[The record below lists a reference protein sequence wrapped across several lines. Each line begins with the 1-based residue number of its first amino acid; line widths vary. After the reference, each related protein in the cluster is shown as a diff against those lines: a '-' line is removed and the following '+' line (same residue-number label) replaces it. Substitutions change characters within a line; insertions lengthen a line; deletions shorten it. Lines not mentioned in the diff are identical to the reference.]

1 MTHTYYVHGRAP
13 NDSHPL
19 LAFVAET
26 PGVDALYR
34 DRAVPLEWTPLSLRL
49 GRPEPRHPIMADH
62 LSLPTPVLTEK
73 VARAIEELKLPDV
86 QLVPAVVEMPGR
98 EYPYFVLNV
107 WNFIPCVDR
116 TASDIT
122 VDEDDPSCIRFIR
135 RLVLDMKAIE
145 EEVSPER
152 RLLFRLA
159 ESTSTYVFAQP
170 VVDAILATSPEGIR
184 FWPANG
190 WGEGRAF
197 RRGD

>member
-19 LAFVAET
+19 LDFVAET
-26 PGVDALYR
+26 RGVDALYR
-34 DRAVPLEWTPLSLRL
+34 NRAVPSEWTPLPLRL

-62 LSLPTPVLTEK
+62 LSLPLPVFTEK
-73 VARAIEELKLPDV
+73 VARAIEALKLPDV
-86 QLVPAVVEMPGR
+86 QLVPAVVQTPGR

-107 WNFIPCVDR
+107 WNFIACVDR
-116 TASDIT
+116 AASDIT
-122 VDEDDPSCIRFIR
+122 LDEDDPSDIQFIR
-135 RLVLDMKAIE
+135 RLVLDMNAIE
-145 EEVSPER
+145 EVAPER

-159 ESTSTYVFAQP
+159 EDSPTFVFAQP

-190 WGEGRAF
+190 WGEGHAF
-197 RRGD
+197 RRGA

>member
-19 LAFVAET
+19 LVFTAET
-26 PGVDALYR
+26 PGVTALDR
-34 DRAVPLEWTPLSLRL
+34 DKAVPLEWTPLRLRL

-62 LSLPTPVLTEK
+62 LSEPTPVFTEK
-73 VARAIEELKLPDV
+73 VARAIEALKLPDV
-86 QLVPAVVEMPGR
+86 QLVPAVVETPER

-107 WNFIPCVDR
+107 WNFIACVDR
-116 TASDIT
+116 GASDLS
-122 VDEDDPSCIRFIR
+122 VDEDDPSYILGIR
-135 RLVLDMKAIE
+135 RLVLDMKSIE
-145 EEVSPER
+145 EVPPER
-152 RLLFRLA
+152 RLLFRLT
-159 ESTSTYVFAQP
+159 EDSPTYLFAQL

-197 RRGD
+197 RRGA